1 MDIPPFFID
10 IIGQA
15 PRLLR
20 QRGAE
25 LRQSCEQCAGTPR
38 FFRLWGDFTNIIY
51 QIFTIRYQHHL
62 PTSLGYVPDIY
73 HQIIRIFTNIIY
85 QIFTNEIFTH
95 QIFFPMA
102 VLPTSFTIRYLL

>member
-51 QIFTIRYQHHL
+51 HYDWIL
-62 PTSLGYVPDIY
+62 AIY
-73 HQIIRIFTNIIY
+73 HHFAI
-85 QIFTNEIFTH
+85 
-95 QIFFPMA
+95 
-102 VLPTSFTIRYLL
+102 SFVFSICFVGGLGDM